1 MKLWFS
7 ITLLALILFSC
18 KEENTSAYNNR
29 AIKVSPA
36 QGHLIST
43 DSIAKPKVII
53 IDQAAVLKGEVG
65 TPSSIITNNNIII
78 AGAPK
83 IVKAGQAKIN
93 VHGKDTFAL
102 PTVVSVSLNSVLAGV
117 PEVVTAKDAYSK
129 DQNPHSFST
138 FRKLQGLKH
147 DNVNCLFEDVKG
159 NLWLGTHGA
168 GVTKYDGKSFTHFTA
183 KEGLSSNSVNCIL
196 EDSKGNLYF
205 GTYGGGITKYDGK
218 YFSYFNTSGGL
229 PNDDI
234 WSLYEDKKGDI
245 WIGTS
250 GGVSKYDGNSFTNYN
265 SKTGLAGDEVRA
277 IKQDKEGNM
286 WFATYGGGISKY
298 NGKQFENYTETQGLS
313 NNYVFSILEDK
324 GSFWFGTGLGACKF
338 DGVSFTSY
346 NEAQGLANN
355 EVRNI
360 LKDQSDNFWFIT
372 YSGGASKF
380 NGTTFTNFSEKEG
393 LSSNQILSVIEDK
406 TGNIWFGTGGG
417 GLCKFDG
424 KTLNHFT
431 KNEGLSDNSVKS
443 IIQDNAGNLWFA
455 TAEGGVSKY
464 DGKSFAHY
472 TEKEGLATNGIQSVF
487 QDSKNNIW
495 FGTYGA
501 GITKY
506 DGTSFVYYLEK
517 DGLLNSV
524 VWSILEDKQGNL
536 WFGTDAGV
544 SKFDGKSFTNYT
556 IAEGLS
562 DNVVRSM
569 LQDRNGNIWFGT
581 AGGGLTKY
589 DGTKF
594 THYTESE
601 GLPNN
606 TILGGVEDK
615 LGNLWFGTAG
625 GGVVEYDGTN
635 FIQFTEKEG
644 LANNFVLSAL
654 EDKNGNLWFGT
665 RFGLSKISGNRL
677 KEINTKIL
685 SKTFSETEVIFKN
698 YTYADGFLGIGVNA
712 GKTLCQTKDG
722 TIWVGSNDRLT
733 TFNYDG
739 NKEDTAAPNI
749 QLTSIEL
756 FNDKINWNNFEK
768 KQDTS
773 FVTGNGITISDFKF
787 DSLSKW
793 YSLPEN
799 LNLPYNN
806 NFLTFNFIGIT
817 LNQPKNVKY
826 QYMLE
831 GLDESWSSLTSK
843 TDAPYGNLPHGDY
856 VFKVKAM
863 NSEGYW
869 SKAFEYKFT
878 IRPPFWK
885 TWWFRILVAI
895 IAISSVWYFI
905 KRRERKL
912 LEEKQKL
919 EALVDERTAEV
930 VLEKEE
936 ANKQRAFAE
945 EQKIIVEVKHKEIT
959 DSINYAERIQRSF
972 LATKEQLDEN
982 LKDYFVFF
990 QPKDVV
996 SGDFY
1001 RASKLSNGNF
1011 ALVTADSTGHG
1022 VPGAIMS
1029 LLNITSLKEAVKEGL
1044 LEPAEILTRTR
1055 ELIIETLKKDGSPE
1069 GGKDG
1074 MDCSLISFDF
1084 ENRRFTYAAANNP
1097 IWVVRGNELIEL
1109 KPDKMPVGKHDK
1121 DQIPFTQHEFEM
1133 QKGDVVYALT
1143 DGMPD
1148 QFGGPKGKKFM
1159 YKKLKELLVAIAK
1172 DPMEDQKVLLSD
1184 VLNEWKGDMEQ
1195 VDDVCLIGVRV

>member
-1 MKLWFS
+1 MVLVF
-7 ITLLALILFSC
+7 FSC
-18 KEENTSAYNNR
+18 KEERTNAYNNR
-29 AIKVSPA
+29 VINVVTAKGQVVS
-36 QGHLIST
+36 S
-43 DSIAKPKVII
+43 DSIAKPKVIVVNESTVSK
-53 IDQAAVLKGEVG
+53 DKAGNPFVSA
-65 TPSSIITNNNIII
+65 TNNNVII
-78 AGAPK
+78 AGIPK
-83 IVKAGQAKIN
+83 IIKSAQPKVN
-93 VHGKDTFAL
+93 VCGRDTFSL
-102 PTVVSVSLNSVLAGV
+102 PTVVNASISSVIAGP
-117 PEVVTAKDAYSK
+117 PEVVNAKDAYSK

-138 FRKLQGLKH
+138 FKKLQGLKH
-147 DNVNCLFEDVKG
+147 DNINCLLEDSKG
-159 NLWLGTHGA
+159 NLWLGTQGA
-168 GVTKYDGKSFTHFTA
+168 GVTKYDGKSFTHYSI
-183 KEGLSSNSVNCIL
+183 KQGLSSNIIICLL
-196 EDSKGNLYF
+196 EDRKGNLYF
-205 GTYGGGITKYDGK
+205 GTNDGGITKYDGK
-218 YFSYFNTSGGL
+218 SFSYFNSSNGL
-229 PNDDI
+229 LSDEI
-234 WSLYEDKKGDI
+234 WSLFEDNKGYI
-245 WIGTS
+245 WIGTNL
-250 GGVSKYDGNSFTNYN
+250 GVSKFDGTSYTNYTT
-265 SKTGLAGDEVRA
+265 KMGLANAAVRS
-277 IKQDKEGNM
+277 ITQDVAGNM
-286 WFATYGGGISKY
+286 WFATDGDGVNKFD
-298 NGKQFENYTETQGLS
+298 GKAFTHYTINEGLPS
-313 NNYVFSILEDK
+313 NDVYSILEDN
-324 GSFWFGTGLGACKF
+324 GSFWFGTKL
-338 DGVSFTSY
+338 
-346 NEAQGLANN
+346 
-355 EVRNI
+355 
-360 LKDQSDNFWFIT
+360 
-372 YSGGASKF
+372 GASKF
-380 NGTTFTNFSEKEG
+380 DGKIFTNYTEEQGLSNNEVLHVLKDQNKNLWFVTYYGGISKFNGETFTNFTEKEG
-393 LSSNQILSVIEDK
+393 LSSNQILSCLEDK
-406 TGNIWFGTGGG
+406 TGNLWFGTGGG

-424 KTLNHFT
+424 KILNHFT
-431 KNEGLSDNSVKS
+431 KNEGLFDNAIKS
-443 IIQDNAGNLWFA
+443 IIQDKAGNLWFA
-455 TAEGGVSKY
+455 TSEACVSKY
-464 DGKSFAHY
+464 DGKKFTHY
-472 TEKEGLATNGIQSVF
+472 GSQEGLVNTGIQSVLE
-487 QDSKNNIW
+487 DKNGNIW
-495 FGTYGA
+495 LGTYG
-501 GITKY
+501 GGVTKLSNN
-506 DGTSFVYYLEK
+506 TLTYYLEL
-517 DGLLNSV
+517 DGLVNSV
-524 VWSILEDKQGNL
+524 VWSILEDKKGNL
-536 WFGTDAGV
+536 WFGTDGGV
-544 SKFDGKSFTNYT
+544 TKYDGKTFTNYT
-556 IAEGLS
+556 TAEGMS
-562 DNVVRSM
+562 DNIVRSM
-569 LQDRNGNIWFGT
+569 LQDRNGNIWFCT
-581 AGGGLTKY
+581 SGGGLTKY
-589 DGTKF
+589 DGVRF
-594 THYTESE
+594 TQFTVKD
-601 GLPNN
+601 GLPSN
-606 TILGGVEDK
+606 TIFCGVEDK

-625 GGVVEYDGTN
+625 AGVVEYDGTN

-685 SKTFSETEVIFKN
+685 SKSLSETEVIFKN

-712 GKTLCQTKDG
+712 GKTLYQSKDG
-722 TIWVGSNDRLT
+722 TIWVGANDRLT
-733 TFNYDG
+733 TFTYEG
-739 NKEDTAAPNI
+739 NNEDTIAPSI
-749 QLTSIEL
+749 QLSSIEL
-756 FNDKINWNNFEK
+756 FNDKIDWTSFDK
-768 KQDTS
+768 KTDTS
-773 FVTGNGITISDFKF
+773 FVTGNGITISNFKF
-787 DSLSKW
+787 DSLSRW

-806 NFLTFNFIGIT
+806 NYLTFNYIGIT

-843 TDAPYGNLPHGDY
+843 TDAPYGNLPHGEY

-869 SKAFEYKFT
+869 SKPFEYKFT

-885 TWWFRILVAI
+885 TWWFRVLGAILV
-895 IAISSVWYFI
+895 ISSVWYFI

-912 LEEKQKL
+912 LQEKQKL
-919 EALVDERTAEV
+919 EQLVDERTAEV

-1001 RASKLSNGNF
+1001 RANRLSNGNF

-1084 ENRRFTYAAANNP
+1084 VNRKFTYAAANNP
-1097 IWVVRGNELIEL
+1097 IWVVRGTELIEL

-1133 QKGDVVYALT
+1133 QKGDVIYALT

-1159 YKKLKELLVAIAK
+1159 YKKLKELLVEIAK
-1172 DPMEDQKVLLSD
+1172 DPMEDQKTLLTD